1 MSIGVVLIWAVLL
14 MASDITRRHIHGKLP
29 DLRVLRIFLS
39 LFQRAPEHQASG
51 VGVLCMP
58 QAGAGSV
65 TAFCSPL
72 LQYLPVKLL
81 LSDDAAVM
89 VAREIGT
96 LKAAPKM

>member
-1 MSIGVVLIWAVLL
+1 MW
-14 MASDITRRHIHGKLP
+14 
-29 DLRVLRIFLS
+29 
-39 LFQRAPEHQASG
+39 
-51 VGVLCMP
+51 GVLYMS
-58 QAGAGSV
+58 QAGVGSV

-81 LSDDAAVM
+81 LSDDAAVV